1 MICFLHLEW
10 MHDFCEFPWRW
21 YNLKTWTQRMECF
34 PQQIGSLQGV
44 LSHQQFHCLQIQT
57 TPWESKFALRSLR
70 ASMSCQSFSS
80 TINTITRKKT
90 WKLIRKYF
98 TAKSRVDIGSAS
110 LELIVKPRHIS
121 KADILKECYLDL
133 SQLTL

>member
-1 MICFLHLEW
+1 MF
-10 MHDFCEFPWRW
+10 
-21 YNLKTWTQRMECF
+21 
-34 PQQIGSLQGV
+34 
-44 LSHQQFHCLQIQT
+44 SHQQFYCLQIQT

-121 KADILKECYLDL
+121 KADILKGCSLDL
-133 SQLTL
+133 SQLTCKPYQTYFDSHLAYGYLSVITLYLRLSKNSSLKKQIHF